1 MLDDSRESFQHNRE
15 QPRGARMVQTDF
27 DVGIIGGGPAGGS
40 MAAYLAKA
48 GVNCVV
54 FEGDLFPR
62 QHVGESLVPSSTRIF
77 KDLDFLPV
85 MEQYRFPHKYGA
97 VWTAPTENAR
107 AYQHDWEGLE
117 ADSAADV
124 RFEERDQEG
133 VDQIY
138 TYHVDRGLFDN
149 LLLQHAHGY
158 GAQVYEGVSV
168 KGADFSDPDVVRV
181 KYGLGRRDAET
192 TIRLLV
198 DASGRRTVM
207 GNQMR
212 WRIKDDVFDQYAIHT
227 WFEGYDRGAV
237 APREG
242 LGDYIYVHFLPI
254 TNSWIWQIPIT
265 ESVTSIGVVTQK
277 KHFRGSKESRE
288 RFFWDCIASRPELHG
303 ALQAS
308 TKLRPLKEEGDYSYA
323 MKQLAGDRLV
333 LIGDAGRF
341 VDPIFSTGVSIAMN
355 CARFA
360 HKDVLNAFE
369 TGDFSRN
376 AFDTYEAVLRRGT
389 RNWYRFISVYYR
401 LNVLFTAFVRDP
413 RYRLDVLKLLQGDV
427 YDEAEPAVLTE
438 MRSIVRTVERNPEH
452 VWHNLLGSLTANA
465 FVEAAE
471 GEGDNFEGGSIEE
484 ALEGAVA

>member
-1 MLDDSRESFQHNRE
+1 MST
-15 QPRGARMVQTDF
+15 TDF

-48 GVNCVV
+48 GVDCVV
-54 FEGDLFPR
+54 FESELFPR
-62 QHVGESLVPSSTRIF
+62 QHVGESLVPSSTRVF
-77 KDLDFLPV
+77 KELDFIPV
-85 MEQYRFPHKYGA
+85 MEEYKFPHKYGA
-97 VWTAPTENAR
+97 VWTSANNNSAL
-107 AYQHDWEGLE
+107 YQHDWEGLV
-117 ADSAADV
+117 ADSVANL

-149 LLLQHAHGY
+149 LMLNHAHGY
-158 GAQVYEGVSV
+158 GAQVYEGVAV

-192 TIRLLV
+192 TVKMLV
-198 DASGRRTVM
+198 DASGRRTLI
-207 GNQMR
+207 GNQLK

-227 WFEGYDRGAV
+227 WFEDYDRTTV
-237 APREG
+237 ANTSNLR
-242 LGDYIYVHFLPI
+242 DYIFVHFLPI

-265 ESVTSIGVVTQK
+265 DTITSIGVVTQK
-277 KHFRGSKESRE
+277 RHFKGSGESRE
-288 RFFWDCIASRPELHG
+288 QFFWECIGSRPELHD
-303 ALQAS
+303 ALRAATQ
-308 TKLRPLKEEGDYSYA
+308 LRPLKVEGDYSYA
-323 MKQLAGDRLV
+323 MKQIADDRLV

-360 HKDVLNAFE
+360 HMDVLKAFD

-376 AFDTYEAVLRRGT
+376 AFETYESVIRRGT

-401 LNVLFTAFVRDP
+401 LNVLFTAFVQDP

-427 YDEAEPAVLTE
+427 YDEEEPPVLQK
-438 MRSIVRTVERNPEH
+438 MRAIVRAVETNPDH
-452 VWHNLLGSLTANA
+452 IWHGLLGDLTSNA
-465 FVEAAE
+465 FVSAAE
-471 GEGDNFEGGSIEE
+471 GRGDNFAGGHIEQ
-484 ALEGAVA
+484 ALESATA